1 MQNSI
6 KFEGY
11 MIQKLN
17 LEKKDDI
24 KKDEKGNIS
33 LNCSSYQN
41 KEKGRED
48 SYKVSMNINLYT
60 NLSKIELV
68 IDGFFIISKK
78 IDDEIKKNFLE
89 ISAPAILYPY
99 ARTLISNITAFD
111 ADETVLLPIIN
122 FAKKQ

>member
-24 KKDEKGNIS
+24 KKNEKGNIN

-48 SYKVSMNINLYT
+48 SYKVSMNISLYT

-78 IDDEIKKNFLE
+78 IDEEIKKNFLKV
-89 ISAPAILYPY
+89 SAPAILYPY

-111 ADETVLLPIIN
+111 ADETVLLPIVN
-122 FAKKQ
+122 FAK